1 MTHHVGF
8 PYCTDQCFTKFV
20 KIINFDQMLELGIQ
34 ANEINNNLTHTC
46 ILEASCTRYIPE
58 FQTIKLKTFD
68 QMLELGIQANE
79 IKNNLTHTCILEAS
93 CTRYIPEH
101 QTFKLIMFDQ
111 NYFCSNVYFVNTT
124 YFVIQ

>member
-1 MTHHVGF
+1 MTHHVAF

-34 ANEINNNLTHTC
+34 
-46 ILEASCTRYIPE
+46 P
-58 FQTIKLKTFD
+58 
-68 QMLELGIQANE
+68 NE

>member
-1 MTHHVGF
+1 
-8 PYCTDQCFTKFV
+8 
-20 KIINFDQMLELGIQ
+20 
-34 ANEINNNLTHTC
+34 
-46 ILEASCTRYIPE
+46 
-58 FQTIKLKTFD
+58 
-68 QMLELGIQANE
+68 MLELGIQANE
-79 IKNNLTHTCILEAS
+79 IKNNLTQIAEAS